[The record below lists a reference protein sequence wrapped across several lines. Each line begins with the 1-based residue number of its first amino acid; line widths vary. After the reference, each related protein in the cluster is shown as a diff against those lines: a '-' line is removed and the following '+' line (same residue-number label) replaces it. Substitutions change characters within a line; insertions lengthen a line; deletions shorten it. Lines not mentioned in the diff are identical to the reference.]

1 MRKVN
6 VTKILIIVS
15 VIIIVLGI
23 ITGIGVSNSI
33 DNSIPKEG
41 IYVDG
46 SDFSGIVQIAGIMGS
61 KIIGTLIVFGSFVID
76 AFIWLIYGFII
87 LIINI
92 VEKIKNKGV
101 DRDEW
106 K

>member
-1 MRKVN
+1 MKKLK

-23 ITGIGVSNSI
+23 ITGVGVSNSI
-33 DNSIPKEG
+33 DNSIPNES

-46 SDFSGIVQIAGIMGS
+46 SDFSGIVQIAGIMSS
-61 KIIGTLIVFGSFVID
+61 KIIGTLIVFGSFIID
-76 AFIWLIYGFII
+76 AFIWFIYGIVI
-87 LIINI
+87 LIIGI
-92 VEKIKNKGV
+92 AKKISNKGA
-101 DRDEW
+101 DPNEQ

>member
-1 MRKVN
+1 MKKVS
-6 VTKILIIVS
+6 VTKILIIIS
-15 VIIIVLGI
+15 AIIIVLGI

-33 DNSIPKEG
+33 DNSIPKES

-46 SDFSGIVQIAGIMGS
+46 SDFSGIVEIAGIMGS

-92 VEKIKNKGV
+92 VKKIKNKGV
-101 DRDEW
+101 ERDER

>member
-1 MRKVN
+1 MKKVN
-6 VTKILIIVS
+6 VTKILIIIS
-15 VIIIVLGI
+15 IIIIVLGI

-61 KIIGTLIVFGSFVID
+61 NIIGTLIVFGSFVID

-87 LIINI
+87 LVINM
-92 VEKIKNKGV
+92 VKKIRNKEV
-101 DRDEW
+101 DRDE
-106 K
+106 